1 MVEMFRILQS
11 GQKGFYQCWNIQME
25 VSYQNLV
32 KGFISAK
39 FINGTEIDPVKT
51 YIGVTIDFLLKGGD
65 DFKDVINKTYTPQN
79 EQDKG
84 DYKVI
89 TEPLLKKMGVIKA
102 GTLINPDQPRLIV
115 R

>member
-1 MVEMFRILQS
+1 
-11 GQKGFYQCWNIQME
+11 ME

-51 YIGVTIDFLLKGGD
+51 YTGVTIDFLLKGGD
-65 DFKDVINKTYTPQN
+65 DFKDVIGKVYTPRNVQN
-79 EQDKG
+79 KG
-84 DYKVI
+84 DYKEL
-89 TEPLLKKMGVIKA
+89 TQPFLEKMEIIKA
-102 GTLINPDQPRLIV
+102 GTLINPDEPRLIV